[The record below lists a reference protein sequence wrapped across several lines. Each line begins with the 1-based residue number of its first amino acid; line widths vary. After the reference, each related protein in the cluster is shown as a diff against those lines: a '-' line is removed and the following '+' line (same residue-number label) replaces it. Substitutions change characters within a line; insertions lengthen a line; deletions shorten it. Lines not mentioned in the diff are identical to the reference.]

1 MLKTKYLW
9 KNILSSYINSMLLMN
24 DEEFWEGIVG
34 GLGWIFAIFFIRNG
48 LYKYKFKKS
57 NFAMVGAVTF
67 AFWWF
72 IRKVGMNLYRQWKK
86 LENIEKRELKIPIR
100 DEKTI
105 HIFLFLFLFYLIYYV
120 LIVRI
125 TPESAEI
132 AMRFSKTE
140 LPLLLFII
148 PITILVYLSK

>member
-1 MLKTKYLW
+1 
-9 KNILSSYINSMLLMN
+9 MLLMN
-24 DEEFWEGIVG
+24 DEEFWEGIIG
-34 GLGWIFAIFFIRNG
+34 GLGWVFAIFFIRNG

-57 NFAMVGAVTF
+57 NVAIAGAVTF

-100 DEKTI
+100 DQKTI
-105 HIFLFLFLFYLIYYV
+105 HIFLFLALFYLIYYV

-148 PITILVYLSK
+148 TISILVYLSK

>member
-1 MLKTKYLW
+1 
-9 KNILSSYINSMLLMN
+9 
-24 DEEFWEGIVG
+24 
-34 GLGWIFAIFFIRNG
+34 
-48 LYKYKFKKS
+48 
-57 NFAMVGAVTF
+57 MVGAVTF